1 MIDMS
6 IKTKAH
12 SSLDL
17 YKQNYTALNSKFNSE
32 KDLLLK

>member
-6 IKTKAH
+6 MKTKTH
-12 SSLDL
+12 LSLDF
-17 YKQNYTALNSKFNSE
+17 YKQNYTALNSKFNSK